1 MVYFTSRKFEK
12 QFSKLSKSVKTKAIL
27 RLELFSKDPF
37 DSILN
42 NHLLKGEWFG
52 YRSININA
60 NLRAVYNMLEDK
72 NTAYFVAIGTH
83 SELYE

>member
-12 QFSKLSKSVKTKAIL
+12 QFSKLPKSLKTKVIL
-27 RLELFSKDPF
+27 RLELFTKDPF
-37 DSILN
+37 DSLLN
-42 NHLLKGEWFG
+42 NHPLRGEWRD

-60 NLRAVYNMLEDK
+60 DFRAIYKMTDGV
-72 NTAYFVAIGTH
+72 AYFMGIGTH